1 MGSVLGDVLPLAIGV
16 AFSPIPVAAV
26 IVMLMTSGARI
37 NAPLFLLAWMGSLT
51 LIGVAVFLLPGLETL
66 RGDPTRLAGVLRAGL
81 GLLLLVAAVRQW
93 RARPGPGEP
102 APTPPWMAR
111 LDGLGPAKAAGLA
124 VLLTAV
130 HPKNLPLAVAAAA
143 IIDESRLAPAQQA
156 AGLLTFVALAS
167 SSVAL
172 PVLSFLAFGRA
183 ADRPLARAKDWLV
196 AHNAVVTALLLLLF
210 GILLI
215 FGALRILVG

>member
-1 MGSVLGDVLPLAIGV
+1 MGSVLGDVLPLALGV
-16 AFSPIPVAAV
+16 ALSPIPVAAV
-26 IVMLMTSGARI
+26 IVMLMTSGARV

-66 RGDPTRLAGVLRAGL
+66 RGDPTALAGVLRAGL
-81 GLLLLVAAVRQW
+81 GLLLLVAAARQW

-111 LDGLGPAKAAGLA
+111 LDGLGPAKAVGLA

-130 HPKNLPLAVAAAA
+130 HPKNLPLTLAAAA

-156 AGLLTFVALAS
+156 AGLLVFVALAS
-167 SSVAL
+167 TSVAI
-172 PVLSFLAFGRA
+172 PVLSLLLFGRS
-183 ADRPLARAKDWLV
+183 ADRPLARAKEWLV
-196 AHNAVVTALLLLLF
+196 ARNAAVTALLLL
-210 GILLI
+210 I
-215 FGALRILVG
+215 FGLLLVRGGIRILAG